1 MTGEARRIDSRRDR
15 LRAYLR
21 HNHER
26 IIVDLIVLV
35 AWIVVTRAVFGVLAL
50 PQWLFYLV
58 LLLGVFIYSRV
69 TPPWERPYRSPD
81 LAESSE
87 ELPER

>member
-1 MTGEARRIDSRRDR
+1 MTGEPRRIESRRDR
-15 LRAYLR
+15 LRVYLA
-21 HNHER
+21 HNRER
-26 IIVDLIVLV
+26 IFVDLIVLV
-35 AWIVVTRAVFGVLAL
+35 AWIVVTRAVFGVLGL

-58 LLLGVFIYSRV
+58 LLLGVFIYTRV

-81 LAESSE
+81 LEGASE